1 MIAVRMYFQHWTFR
15 EERVATSAEGGRLQA
30 RGEMAASALGSKAVR
45 RGQTKSRG
53 DRTRSR
59 ERKAVN
65 ARAASTPAAED
76 VPDMGRRTTMNWLVV
91 GAWSAPVATMGWGYL
106 ALFVPPKY
114 AQRHPKL
121 PQLKL
126 LAETFIQ
133 PCEYFATI

>member
-1 MIAVRMYFQHWTFR
+1 MIAVRTCFQRWTFR
-15 EERVATSAEGGRLQA
+15 EERIATSAEGGWLQA
-30 RGEMAASALGSKAVR
+30 RGEMAASALGSKAV
-45 RGQTKSRG
+45 S
-53 DRTRSR
+53 
-59 ERKAVN
+59 